1 MEFQCRV
8 IVQRR
13 CTSCCWSVENIPL
26 QAERRSAG
34 REKLFAFLPES
45 AFTFRPECCSES
57 QRNGV
62 RLQTGIAFAFDRI
75 PQIAGL
81 TAIGTSNFDDAK
93 RVDNVFVFENIL
105 RIARGRHLITAGGR
119 GGATQV
125 NAETTTAFVG
135 NYLFSGAGL
144 WKRVCGFSSRRSI
157 FLSSDRWRFGEGIP
171 IKRLCI
177 FCTSPVNSSNC
188 LEAISCMAILSD
200 SSGIVDT
207 CQLSNDMIWCPHR
220 AAILPTFPFAERQA
234 KSFPSS
240 SAVNGKNIMDKA
252 SELDPGRGGDVHQL
266 QEKGRSLRR
275 DPKTNRQCH
284 QRNTD

>member
-45 AFTFRPECCSES
+45 TFTFRPECCSGS

-135 NYLFSGAGL
+135 NYLFSGAASGNA
-144 WKRVCGFSSRRSI
+144 FAD
-157 FLSSDRWRFGEGIP
+157 FLLGD
-171 IKRLCI
+171 
-177 FCTSPVNSSNC
+177 
-188 LEAISCMAILSD
+188 
-200 SSGIVDT
+200 
-207 CQLSNDMIWCPHR
+207 
-220 AAILPTFPFAERQA
+220 
-234 KSFPSS
+234 PSS
-240 SAVNGKNIMDKA
+240 FLQIGGDS
-252 SELDPGRGGDVHQL
+252 GRGF
-266 QEKGRSLRR
+266 RSK
-275 DPKTNRQCH
+275 DFAYFVQA
-284 QRNTD
+284 Q